1 MAQPWSIPQMI
12 ELLSDDDGEVRFYAA
27 RALVRLANQNMGHA
41 PEAWRNQ
48 KFALDDW
55 NKWWQEHKDR
65 YPGGPM
71 NPTEISPAP
80 PLMQKAKS

>member
-1 MAQPWSIPQMI
+1 MI
-12 ELLSDDDGEVRFYAA
+12 DLLSDDDGEVRFYAA
-27 RALVRLANQNMGHA
+27 RALVRLVNQNMGHA

-71 NPTEISPAP
+71 SPKELSPAT